1 MKVGI
6 IVYSQSGHTAAFART
21 IADRLREA
29 GIEYDVELLRPHG
42 IPKPWTGKIDF
53 RKIPEL
59 DEYDIVM
66 IGAPV
71 WAFNASKVTLK
82 YLNSI
87 KPIKG
92 KKALPFVTHGLPSK
106 SLGANRALNKMTTEL
121 EELGADVLEGESQY
135 FFLFKTN
142 KNKMNEAAERIVE
155 RIKE

>member
-6 IVYSQSGHTAAFART
+6 IVYSQSGHTATFART
-21 IADRLREA
+21 IADHLREA

-42 IPKPWTGKIDF
+42 IPKPWTGKIEF
-53 RKIPEL
+53 RRIPEL
-59 DEYDIVM
+59 EEYDVVL
-66 IGAPV
+66 IGGPV
-71 WAFNASKVTLK
+71 WALNASKVISK

-92 KKALPFVTHGLPSK
+92 KKAIPFVTHGLPMK

-121 EELGADVLEGESQY
+121 EELGADVLEGESQHY
-135 FFLFKTN
+135 LLFKTN
-142 KNKMNEAAERIVE
+142 KNKMNEAAKRIVE